1 MQQGK
6 IDNKLVLMKI
16 ILRIL
21 NDERRFN
28 KQLRLQDAL
37 IILTL
42 LEAKLPRTPTI
53 TLDYRKGK
61 RTDKGGED

>member
-28 KQLRLQDAL
+28 KQLRLRDAL
-37 IILTL
+37 INDIYFVRG
-42 LEAKLPRTPTI
+42 KI
-53 TLDYRKGK
+53 TKNSHNNAWL
-61 RTDKGGED
+61 

>member
-1 MQQGK
+1 
-6 IDNKLVLMKI
+6 MKI